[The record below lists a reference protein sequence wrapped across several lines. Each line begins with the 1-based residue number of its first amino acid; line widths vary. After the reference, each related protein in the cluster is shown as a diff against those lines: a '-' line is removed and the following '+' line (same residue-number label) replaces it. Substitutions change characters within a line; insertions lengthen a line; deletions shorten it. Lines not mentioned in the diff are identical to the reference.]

1 MSEIQKL
8 FDKSELRSSKYKK
21 YFLNYDEILS
31 RFKGKDIKIIEI
43 GVQDGGS
50 LKIWQET
57 CMKKIWR
64 KLKKQP
70 MEGMIIFPGL
80 SIGAQRD

>member
-43 GVQDGGS
+43 RS
-50 LKIWQET
+50 K
-57 CMKKIWR
+57 
-64 KLKKQP
+64 
-70 MEGMIIFPGL
+70 MEEV
-80 SIGAQRD
+80 

>member
-21 YFLNYDEILS
+21 YFLNYDEILR

-50 LKIWQET
+50 LKIWQEYFGSNSKIFGVDLNPQ
-57 CMKKIWR
+57 CKKFE
-64 KLKKQP
+64 KP
-70 MEGMIIFPGL
+70 
-80 SIGAQRD
+80 